1 MITFDFISSDSH
13 CQQIPLNTLNSTFFS
28 MSIVES
34 SICEEN
40 LTIVIIITIIINN
53 H

>member
-28 MSIVES
+28 MSIAVS
-34 SICEEN
+34 TICEEN

>member
-1 MITFDFISSDSH
+1 MITFDFISSNSH
-13 CQQIPLNTLNSTFFS
+13 CQHIPLNTLNSTFFS
-28 MSIVES
+28 VSIAVS
-34 SICEEN
+34 TICEEN